1 MSGFFRPEA
10 MATLRRWREALIG
23 LAVIAL
29 GGFVVLAA
37 LTVIFLSIGIAF
49 AAIGLFLL
57 WGGIQRGRFRQAAIG
72 PGVVTL
78 DEGRVTYMGPLDGG
92 VIDIED
98 LDALMLDKRSHPPVW
113 VLRQAHAAPLHI
125 PVNATGADR
134 LFDAFLRLPG
144 IRTGRMVWKL
154 NRSGGDLVLVW
165 DREGGSGR
173 RRRLN

>member
-23 LAVIAL
+23 LAVLAV
-29 GGFVVLAA
+29 GGFVALAA
-37 LTVIFLSIGIAF
+37 LTVIILGVGIAF
-49 AAIGLFLL
+49 SAIGLFLL

-72 PGVVTL
+72 PGIVTL

-98 LDALMLDKRSHPPVW
+98 MTVLMLDGRSRPPVW
-113 VLRQAHAAPLHI
+113 VLRQNHAAPVHI

-144 IRTGRMVWKL
+144 IHTGQMVWKL
-154 NRSGGDLVLVW
+154 NRAGNDLLLIW
-165 DREGGSGR
+165 EREDGLGWPQA
-173 RRRLN
+173 LN

>member
-10 MATLRRWREALIG
+10 MAALRRWREALIG
-23 LAVIAL
+23 LAVVLA
-29 GGFVVLAA
+29 GGFVALAA
-37 LTVIFLSIGIAF
+37 LTVIILGAGLAF

-98 LDALMLDKRSHPPVW
+98 MAVLLLDTRSRPPVW
-113 VLRQAHAAPLHI
+113 VLRQNFEAPVHI

-144 IRTGRMVWKL
+144 IQTGRMVRHL
-154 NRSGGDLVLVW
+154 NRSGADLVMIW
-165 DREGGSGR
+165 EREDGVGWPQA
-173 RRRLN
+173 LN